1 MAFNINN
8 LPPGWS
14 AGRVGQNR
22 VFRTPD
28 GRQIS
33 ADEAS
38 KQLLGGGD
46 GGNFTGFGSS
56 DDDVITNDP
65 LSASSGMTIKR
76 PTMGQPIVDDPN
88 LNLRNGASDGAG
100 QPDGIDNGGGVI
112 NPDLPNIFNDSTGEL
127 LNPNSQLEPY
137 MADGVAKAME
147 DNPALTWNQAYK
159 EFAST
164 LDTNVQISSASGNTK
179 INASYL
185 QTRGGDPRKE
195 INDKIKN
202 FDDTLKLLGS
212 GNIDDV
218 TQKYTDLIA
227 EIEKQGGIQIP
238 TLESGQQI
246 KWGRNKQQV
255 EGWGVQEGNYVVFS
269 EEAEQLGAD
278 YLANK
283 AELTRMR
290 AFIESSS
297 AAQSDDA
304 RNLLTQQEMARLED
318 SIGDENR
325 KITQL
330 NTLATIDAQGNVQ
343 AGLQEDSQEFQNQ
356 QRIDR
361 EAFDKLERESGQT
374 FSEGERLA
382 IQRYQNFVREDQQGF
397 TASQQVDQ
405 QTFTRLENDLSRK
418 LTTSEREAVN
428 AFQATQNEATRNAST
443 IDREDQQRFTAGENQ
458 LSRTQADTTRE
469 DQQRFTEAENRIGRQ
484 FSTTE
489 REAIQA
495 FQSTESQLGRDA
507 SILNQ
512 ENQQAFQSGEN
523 QLNRT
528 QADKDRED
536 QQSFAADENRRTESF
551 NIRRDEL
558 RFEQESKL
566 ESARTGIA
574 NATSEEGIARAVELA
589 NEARSLE
596 RTMAMIEV
604 IEQISASG
612 LGRQLS
618 ESGLLEQL
626 GDQFGVDMSFLLS
639 GGLSTGG
646 GGGAPVRVT
655 A

>member
-8 LPPGWS
+8 LPVGWS
-14 AGRVGQNR
+14 AGRVGNNR

-28 GRQIS
+28 GKQIS

-56 DDDVITNDP
+56 DDDVIVNDP

-76 PTMGQPIVDDPN
+76 PTMEQPIVDDPN

-127 LNPNSQLEPY
+127 LNPDTPLTESESAGI
-137 MADGVAKAME
+137 ADAMTN
-147 DNPALTWNQAYK
+147 NPALTWNQAYK
-159 EFAST
+159 ASKAT
-164 LDTNVQISSASGNTK
+164 GESISGNTK
-179 INASYL
+179 INASYF
-185 QTRGGDPRKE
+185 QSGGGNDPRKE

-218 TQKYTDLIA
+218 TQKYTKLIA
-227 EIEKQGGIQIP
+227 EIEKAGGIKIP
-238 TLESGQQI
+238 TLQSGEQI
-246 KWGRNKQQV
+246 KYGANKYGS
-255 EGWGVQEGNYVVFS
+255 EGWGFQDGNFITLS
-269 EEAEQLGAD
+269 EEAEQAGAD

-304 RNLLTQQEMARLED
+304 RNLLTQQEMSRLED
-318 SIGDENR
+318 SISDENR

-374 FSEGERLA
+374 FSQDERLA
-382 IQRYQNFVREDQQGF
+382 IQRYQNAAREDQQGF

-443 IDREDQQRFTAGENQ
+443 IDREDQQRFTAGENE

-574 NATSEEGIARAVELA
+574 DATSEEGITRAVELA

-596 RTMAMIEV
+596 RTMAMIDV

-626 GDQFGVDMSFLLS
+626 GSQFGIDMSFLLS

>member
-1 MAFNINN
+1 MRA
-8 LPPGWS
+8 
-14 AGRVGQNR
+14 
-22 VFRTPD
+22 
-28 GRQIS
+28 
-33 ADEAS
+33 
-38 KQLLGGGD
+38 
-46 GGNFTGFGSS
+46 
-56 DDDVITNDP
+56 
-65 LSASSGMTIKR
+65 
-76 PTMGQPIVDDPN
+76 
-88 LNLRNGASDGAG
+88 
-100 QPDGIDNGGGVI
+100 
-112 NPDLPNIFNDSTGEL
+112 
-127 LNPNSQLEPY
+127 
-137 MADGVAKAME
+137 
-147 DNPALTWNQAYK
+147 PAATRR
-159 EFAST
+159 ST
-164 LDTNVQISSASGNTK
+164 LRISRRDDGN
-179 INASYL
+179 
-185 QTRGGDPRKE
+185 DPRKE

-212 GNIDDV
+212 GNFDAV
-218 TQKYTDLIA
+218 TQKYQKAID
-227 EIEKQGGIQIP
+227 EIELLGGIPLKTIKGVGVGGDG
-238 TLESGQQI
+238 LDQQVQ
-246 KWGRNKQQV
+246 WGRTYGGQ
-255 EGWGVQEGNYVVFS
+255 EGWGVLTDDGLAVIIT
-269 EEAEQLGAD
+269 EASVKAGTAYQ
-278 YLANK
+278 
-283 AELTRMR
+283 AELDEFDRMKNFVEN
-290 AFIESSS
+290 AS
-297 AAQSDDA
+297 AALSDDA
-304 RNLLTQQEMARLED
+304 RAAIIGQERLRLED

-325 KITQL
+325 RITQL
-330 NTLATIDAQGNVQ
+330 NTLDTIDAQGKVQ

-361 EAFDKLERESGQT
+361 QAFDKLERESGQT

-382 IQRYQNFVREDQQGF
+382 IQRYQNAVREDQQGF

-443 IDREDQQRFTAGENQ
+443 IDREDQQRFTAGENE

-574 NATSEEGIARAVELA
+574 DATSEEGIARAVELA

-596 RTMAMIEV
+596 RTMAMIDV

>member
-8 LPPGWS
+8 LPAGWS

-28 GRQIS
+28 GKQIS
-33 ADEAS
+33 ADEAA

-46 GGNFTGFGSS
+46 GGSFTGFGSS
-56 DDDVITNDP
+56 DDDVIVNDP

-76 PTMGQPIVDDPN
+76 PTMEQPIVDDPN
-88 LNLRNGASDGAG
+88 LNMRNGASDGAG

-127 LNPNSQLEPY
+127 LNPDTPLTESES
-137 MADGVAKAME
+137 ADIADAMTN
-147 DNPALTWNQAYK
+147 NPDLTWNQAYK
-159 EFAST
+159 ASKT
-164 LDTNVQISSASGNTK
+164 GENISGNTK
-179 INASYL
+179 VNASYF
-185 QTRGGDPRKE
+185 QNYEEINPRKE

-218 TQKYTDLIA
+218 TQKYIKLIA
-227 EIEKQGGIQIP
+227 EIEKAGGIKIP
-238 TLESGQQI
+238 TLQSGEQI
-246 KWGRNKQQV
+246 KYGKNVQQT
-255 EGWGVQEGNYVVFS
+255 EGWGYQVGNFLVLT

-278 YLANK
+278 YLASK

-304 RNLLTQQEMARLED
+304 RNLLTQQEMSRLED

-325 KITQL
+325 RITQL
-330 NTLATIDAQGNVQ
+330 NTLATIDAQGNIQ

-374 FSEGERLA
+374 FSQDERLA
-382 IQRYQNFVREDQQGF
+382 IQRYQNAVREDQQAF

-443 IDREDQQRFTAGENQ
+443 IDREDQQRFTAGENE

-528 QADKDRED
+528 QADIDRED

-574 NATSEEGIARAVELA
+574 DATSEEGITRAVELA

-596 RTMAMIEV
+596 RTMAMIDV

-626 GDQFGVDMSFLLS
+626 GDQFGIDMSFLLS